1 MATVYLVPAGTD
13 SAPDATSGDYLLRP
27 SGDDLYEVGQQGTTC
42 TWLGT
47 VSASLL
53 PSLPTVEAPQEAPD
67 QTAVLTAVSGVAAAE
82 HHRGG

>member
-27 SGDDLYEVGQQGTTC
+27 SGDGLYEVGQQDTTC
-42 TWLGT
+42 TWFGT
-47 VSASLL
+47 VSAGLL
-53 PSLPTVEAPQEAPD
+53 PSLPSVDAPQEAPD
-67 QTAVLTAVSGVAAAE
+67 QTALLTAVQGVQAAE

>member
-13 SAPDATSGDYLLRP
+13 SAPDAASGDYLLRP
-27 SGDDLYEVGQQGTTC
+27 SGDDLYEVGQQDTTC
-42 TWLGT
+42 TWIGT

-53 PSLPTVEAPQEAPD
+53 PSLPSVDAPQEAPD
-67 QTAVLTAVSGVAAAE
+67 QATLLTAVQGVHAAE